1 MNLPSELEAIRESV
15 HEDARAYG
23 LDFYETIFEL
33 LDYDQLNEVAAYL
46 GFPTRYPHWRFGME
60 YEKLSKGYTYGLSK
74 IYELVINNDP
84 CYAYLMKNNSLT
96 DQKLVIAHVYGHGD
110 FFKNNLWFGH
120 TNHKMIDQMANHAT
134 RVRRYIDRFGFQV
147 VEEFLDSVLSLE
159 NLIDQHS
166 PYIRRRERELR
177 DDTVPGDRVAVPKLR
192 SKDYMDEYINPS
204 EFLERQRKQI
214 EEGRKRK
221 RRVPESPEKD
231 VLLFLIEH
239 APLEDWQQ
247 DILAIVREESYYFAP
262 QGMTKIMNEGWA
274 SYWHSKI
281 MTEKQLS
288 DAELI
293 DYADHHSGTLGTR
306 PGVINPYKLGLEL
319 FRNIEDRWNKGKF
332 GKEYEECTDVE
343 AKRKWDRPLGQ
354 GREKIFEVRKIYN
367 DVSFIDTFLTRE
379 FCEEH
384 RLFNYGYDVSTGRW
398 VILDRDYQ
406 KVKEKLLFQLTNLG
420 DPFIYVV
427 DSNYE
432 NRGELYLYHRHDGV
446 DLRLDYA
453 RDVLVNIHKIWTR
466 PAHLET
472 VVEGTRR
479 LISFDGQE
487 QKDRELEESLQLQF

>member
-1 MNLPSELEAIRESV
+1 M
-15 HEDARAYG
+15 
-23 LDFYETIFEL
+23 
-33 LDYDQLNEVAAYL
+33 
-46 GFPTRYPHWRFGME
+46 
-60 YEKLSKGYTYGLSK
+60 
-74 IYELVINNDP
+74 
-84 CYAYLMKNNSLT
+84 
-96 DQKLVIAHVYGHGD
+96 
-110 FFKNNLWFGH
+110 
-120 TNHKMIDQMANHAT
+120 
-134 RVRRYIDRFGFQV
+134 
-147 VEEFLDSVLSLE
+147 
-159 NLIDQHS
+159 
-166 PYIRRRERELR
+166 
-177 DDTVPGDRVAVPKLR
+177 
-192 SKDYMDEYINPS
+192 
-204 EFLERQRKQI
+204 
-214 EEGRKRK
+214 
-221 RRVPESPEKD
+221 
-231 VLLFLIEH
+231 FLIEH

-384 RLFNYGYDVSTGRW
+384 RLFNYGYDASTGRW